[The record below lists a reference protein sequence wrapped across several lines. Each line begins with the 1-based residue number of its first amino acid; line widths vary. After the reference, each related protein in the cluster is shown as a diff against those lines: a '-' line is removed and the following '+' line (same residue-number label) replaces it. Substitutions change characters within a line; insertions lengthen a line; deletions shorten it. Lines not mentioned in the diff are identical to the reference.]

1 MNWNYITGFFDADGS
16 ITLTTYHKGANK
28 TVQISF
34 HNNEL
39 NILHEIRSFIEK
51 EIGIK
56 GVITTKQPAKEV
68 HNVAYD
74 LKYVYFRTANRV
86 LEHIHSIHPKKQH
99 RIKISMALE
108 KLTPRNGKYSPLQ
121 AEQKSVLE
129 KLFFEH

>member
-1 MNWNYITGFFDADGS
+1 MNWDYITGFFDADGS
-16 ITLTTYHKGANK
+16 ITLSTYHKGANK

-39 NILHEIRSFIEK
+39 HILHEIRSFIEK
-51 EIGIK
+51 ETGIK

-68 HNVAYD
+68 HQVAYD

-86 LEHIHSIHPKKQH
+86 LKHIHSIHPKKQH
-99 RIKISMALE
+99 RIKISFELE
-108 KLTPRNGKYSPLQ
+108 KITPRNGKYSILQ
-121 AEQKSVLE
+121 AEQKVLLE